1 MKVKGIVKALV
12 GIGLVAHLTAC
23 GTLLYPER
31 KGQTDGRIDPGV
43 AAMNGVGLLLFVIP
57 GLVAFAVDFHNGT
70 IYLPGSASNPSSD
83 NNELYA
89 IKSDGPITYQQ
100 AQQLVADH
108 TGADIDLSNAEQKA
122 LQAMNNKAL
131 AQQLQNAQQTAH

>member
-1 MKVKGIVKALV
+1 MKIKGIVKALV

-43 AAMNGVGLLLFVIP
+43 AAMNGVGLLLFIIP

-70 IYLPGSASNPSSD
+70 IYLPGTASTDSEDD
-83 NNELYA
+83 NGLIA
-89 IKSDGPITYQQ
+89 IKHDGPLTYEEAQRLIAEHTGSSVDLSQADQQ
-100 AQQLVADH
+100 ALR
-108 TGADIDLSNAEQKA
+108 
-122 LQAMNNKAL
+122 AMNEKSIA
-131 AQQLQNAQQTAH
+131 AQLQQAAQ

>member
-1 MKVKGIVKALV
+1 MKIKGIVKALV
-12 GIGLVAHLTAC
+12 GVGLIAHLSAC

-70 IYLPGSASNPSSD
+70 IYLPNSGAVD
-83 NNELYA
+83 GEDEGVYALRNE
-89 IKSDGPITYQQ
+89 GPLTYQQ
-100 AQQLVADH
+100 AQKMIEQH
-108 TGADIDLSNAEQKA
+108 TGKTIDMRTAEQKT
-122 LQAMNNKAL
+122 LRAMNTKAI
-131 AQQLQNAQQTAH
+131 AEQLKQAQQTAN

>member
-1 MKVKGIVKALV
+1 MKIKGIVKALV

-43 AAMNGVGLLLFVIP
+43 AAMNGVGLLLFIIP

-70 IYLPGSASNPSSD
+70 IYLPGTASTDGD
-83 NNELYA
+83 NDRGYLKE
-89 IKSDGPITYQQ
+89 KTD
-100 AQQLVADH
+100 
-108 TGADIDLSNAEQKA
+108 NAERS
-122 LQAMNNKAL
+122 
-131 AQQLQNAQQTAH
+131 

>member
-1 MKVKGIVKALV
+1 MKIKGIVKALV

-43 AAMNGVGLLLFVIP
+43 AAMNGVGLLLFIIP

-70 IYLPGSASNPSSD
+70 IYLPGTASTDGD
-83 NNELYA
+83 NDRGLVA
-89 IKSDGPITYQQ
+89 IKHDGPLTYEEAQRLIAEHTGSDVDLSKAEQQ
-100 AQQLVADH
+100 ALR
-108 TGADIDLSNAEQKA
+108 
-122 LQAMNNKAL
+122 AMNEKSIAV
-131 AQQLQNAQQTAH
+131 QLQQAAQ